1 MLNLFRNFKL
11 PLALIAVL
19 AFSAATLTQTKAD
32 PSQVPVTV
40 TVTALASN
48 FKSPPPIAQEDVSA
62 YSGSNRLDITK
73 WVRAQGSESDL
84 QLAILIDNDLGPVM
98 LGRNIQ
104 DLENFIN
111 SQSPSTAV
119 GVFYAENGSATPIA
133 NFTTNHSQAANAIR
147 LTEGRQ
153 GASPSIY
160 LSLTDLVRHWPS
172 SSTGTRREALVIA
185 SGFDPLYPGI
195 QDPYASSAVTSA
207 EKAGVDVHV
216 IMVPRGRYAQTFVD
230 NISEGKL
237 IDVTNGSGGQVLFE
251 GAFVPVSLSPFLQE
265 LNSTLNNQYLL
276 TFNIARSGRPGGEL
290 RPLRVS
296 AEESGVKLYAPQ
308 EVLVPGS

>member
-1 MLNLFRNFKL
+1 MLNLFSKFKL
-11 PLALIAVL
+11 PFVLISVL
-19 AFSAATLTQTKAD
+19 AFSAATIAQTKAD

-48 FKSPPPIAQEDVSA
+48 FKPAPPIAQDDVSA

-73 WVRAQGSESDL
+73 WVRAQGSDSNV
-84 QLAILIDNDLGPVM
+84 QLAILIDNDLGPIM

-111 SQSPSTAV
+111 SQSPTTAV
-119 GVFYAENGSATPIA
+119 GVFYAENGAATPMA
-133 NFTTNHSQAANAIR
+133 NFTTNHAQAASAVR

-153 GASPSIY
+153 GGSPSIY
-160 LSLTDLVRHWPS
+160 LSLTALVQNWPS
-172 SSTGTRREALVIA
+172 SPAGTRREALVIA

-195 QDPYASSAVTSA
+195 QDPYASSAATSA

-216 IMVPRGRYAQTFVD
+216 IMIPRGRYAQTFAD

-237 IDVTNGSGGQVLFE
+237 IDITNDTGGQVLFE
-251 GAFVPVSLSPFLQE
+251 GAFVPVSLSPFLQD
-265 LNSTLNNQYLL
+265 LNATLKNQYLL
-276 TFNIARSGRPGGEL
+276 TFNIARSSKRGGEL
-290 RPLRVS
+290 RPLRVN
-296 AEESGVKLYAPQ
+296 AEESGVKLYAPKQ
-308 EVLVPGS
+308 VLVPGT